1 MAHQIDHSKGQAAF
15 IAYQAPGWHGL
26 GKVKKSGIIT
36 VQEALQDGGLAFHVD
51 KLPNIHRFS
60 TGGSGI
66 GEVISSSSF
75 FTIRTDVNKVLG
87 DRLGRDYTVYQNTEA
102 LAIVDD
108 LLKTGKMAIETAGA
122 LDEGRKVFVCLKLQ
136 DPIVVNG
143 NDEVFQYLL
152 VTNAH
157 DGSMAITVMF
167 TNVRVVCWNTLS
179 AALAGA
185 KGAHKIRH
193 TKNAADRV
201 KEAFTIMGML
211 EDNSKKNEA
220 AYNAMKHNSLSKEE
234 FFDYIGN
241 VFMTSEEIAG
251 LQQGD
256 REVLSTRKKNT
267 IGEILQYSNTGV
279 GQVEALG
286 DSLNMWYG
294 YNAVTGYLT
303 SKKYSSAD
311 DRFESLFLG
320 DSAKKIA
327 MAGEL
332 ALRPQNIRPLKAS
345 ATKIAG
351 MNQNFN

>member
-1 MAHQIDHSKGQAAF
+1 MSHQLDHSKGKTAF

-36 VQEALQDGGLAFHVD
+36 VEEALQDGGLDFHVD
-51 KLPNIHRFS
+51 KLPNIHRFN
-60 TGGSGI
+60 TAAGI
-66 GEVISSSSF
+66 QQEIISKNSF

-87 DRLGRDYTVYQNTEA
+87 DRLGKDYTVYQNTEA

-108 LLKTGKMAIETAGA
+108 LLKNGKMIIETAGA
-122 LDEGRKVFVCLKLQ
+122 LDDGRKVFVCLKLA
-136 DPIVVNG
+136 DSIVVDG
-143 NDEVFQYLL
+143 DDEVQQYVLL
-152 VTNAH
+152 TNSH
-157 DGSMAITVMF
+157 DGSMAITAMP
-167 TNVRVVCWNTLS
+167 TNVRVVCANTLS

-220 AYNAMKHNSLSKEE
+220 AYNAMKHNGLSKEE

-241 VFMTSEEIAG
+241 IFMTGEEIAG
-251 LQQGD
+251 LQGNK
-256 REVLSTRKKNT
+256 EVLSTRKQNV
-267 IGEILQYSNTGV
+267 IGEVLQFANTGV
-279 GQVEALG
+279 GQAEALG
-286 DSLNMWYG
+286 DGLNMWYG

-303 SKKYSSAD
+303 SKRYASAD

-332 ALRPQNIRPLKAS
+332 ALRPQNIRQLKGNAS
-345 ATKIAG
+345 KIAG